1 LFNDAADYMEYLD
14 LLKKYKNEHGFKL
27 FAYVLLPKQLHLLIE
42 PLQDSTISTIM
53 HNLNSTYTK
62 VFNSRYGKKGHVFQG
77 RFKAVIIEKDGY
89 LLGLTRHIHLCP
101 QQLKA
106 ANDLKKYPY
115 SSYQFYIAAP
125 ADFFANAPDDWPDL
139 RKETAEALS
148 YFTQEDKYKAYEDFM
163 SSVSETDWETLQKKL
178 RKPFMGSSDFV
189 KSIKDKIDQL
199 STEAEQEE
207 GSVSHPNRIFVA
219 AGSFVIIVLSVVVVR
234 LYDKNLGLQNQFEAT
249 MTEYSRRLAA
259 MQQVSESIVED
270 DSKGLDGTSWD
281 ITLDVVKGE
290 GPKGPHNDQLRFNNG
305 YLVSQRLSRQGF
317 PPFSYRVENK
327 ADGTVVWET
336 EPLQYSGMTASWYGV
351 WSGNNMRGLLSERP
365 VAGNNRDFSF
375 ISFKRVLN
383 KGVNHVVQ

>member
-1 LFNDAADYMEYLD
+1 MEYLG

-77 RFKAVIIEKDGY
+77 RFKAVIIEKEGY

-101 QQLKA
+101 QQLKVTT
-106 ANDLKKYPY
+106 DLRQYPY

-125 ADFFANAPDDWPDL
+125 VDFFANAPDNWPDL
-139 RKETAEALS
+139 RKEAAEALS
-148 YFTQEDKYKAYEDFM
+148 YFTQDDKYQAYEDFM
-163 SSVSETDWETLQKKL
+163 SSVSEADWETLQKKL

-189 KSIKDKIDQL
+189 KNIKDKIDQL
-199 STEAEQEE
+199 STEAQKEDGIAQNR
-207 GSVSHPNRIFVA
+207 PNRIFVT
-219 AGSFVIIVLSVVVVR
+219 AGSLAIIVLSVVVVR
-234 LYDKNLGLQNQFEAT
+234 LYDRNLGLQNQFEAT
-249 MTEYSRRLAA
+249 MAEYSQRLAA
-259 MQQVSESIVED
+259 LQQVSESIVED
-270 DSKGLDGTSWD
+270 DSKGLDGTSWE
-281 ITLDVVKGE
+281 ITLDLVKGSSGRE
-290 GPKGPHNDQLRFNNG
+290 PQNDQLQFNNG
-305 YLVSQRLSRQGF
+305 YLVSQRLSQQGF
-317 PPFSYRVENK
+317 PPFSYRIENK

-336 EPLQYSGMTASWYGV
+336 EPLQYNGMTASWYGV

-375 ISFKRVLN
+375 ISLGRVSN
-383 KGVNHVVQ
+383 KGVRHVVQ